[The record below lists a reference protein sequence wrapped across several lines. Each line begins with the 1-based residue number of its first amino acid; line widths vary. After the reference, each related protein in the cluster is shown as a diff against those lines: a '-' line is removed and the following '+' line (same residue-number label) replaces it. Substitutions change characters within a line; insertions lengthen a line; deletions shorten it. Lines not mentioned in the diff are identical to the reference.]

1 MFSRG
6 FPNLIL
12 RSPTLAKKIWEILT
26 VGMMSG
32 NFMVV
37 SMLVFVSVMVYCVG
51 IVVVVS
57 SVAIMQMTGVGLW
70 PRSTYT
76 KCDH

>member
-1 MFSRG
+1 
-6 FPNLIL
+6 
-12 RSPTLAKKIWEILT
+12 
-26 VGMMSG
+26 MMSG
-32 NFMVV
+32 DFMVV

-76 KCDH
+76 QCDH